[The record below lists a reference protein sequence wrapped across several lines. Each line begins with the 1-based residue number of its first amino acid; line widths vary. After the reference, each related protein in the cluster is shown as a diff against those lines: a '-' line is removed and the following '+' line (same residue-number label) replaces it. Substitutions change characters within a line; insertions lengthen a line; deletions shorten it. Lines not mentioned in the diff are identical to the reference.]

1 MSKEQAKGRI
11 VAIDLMRGMT
21 VAGMILVNNPGSWG
35 HMYAPLQHAEWTGL
49 TPTDLVFPFFL
60 FIMGVSMYLSLSK
73 SRFTLNRQTGWKVLR
88 RTLLLCLIG
97 WVVGFVAVFL
107 RRWFHPDPEADLT
120 ERLLHAVDY
129 LPHMRIS
136 GVFVRLGLTYGLGAL
151 LLMTIPHKRLPA
163 LIGATL
169 AGYALLLILGN
180 GYVYGP
186 ENILSRIDRT
196 ILTESHMYSDNGID
210 PEGLVSTIP
219 AVMQVLIGSLVGE
232 RMMRHEGDRRILGL
246 LISGLLMALVGY
258 LLSGW
263 LPVSKKIWSPS
274 FVLITCGLGATLLGL
289 LVWLTEERGGERY
302 LAFFRPFGAN
312 ALFSYLASTVLCLLF
327 LYIPVTADGLGI
339 AGLSWR
345 LLSGAITELKLASL
359 TYSLIFLGINWLIAH
374 TLYKKNIFIKL

>member
-49 TPTDLVFPFFL
+49 TPTDLVFPSFL

-73 SRFTLNRQTGWKVLR
+73 SHFTLNRQTGWKVLR

-97 WVVGFVAVFL
+97 WAVGFVAVFL
-107 RRWFHPDPEADLT
+107 RRWFHPDPEANLT

-169 AGYALLLILGN
+169 AGYALLLLLGD

-186 ENILSRIDRT
+186 ENILSRI
-196 ILTESHMYSDNGID
+196 SS
-210 PEGLVSTIP
+210 S
-219 AVMQVLIGSLVGE
+219 
-232 RMMRHEGDRRILGL
+232 
-246 LISGLLMALVGY
+246 
-258 LLSGW
+258 
-263 LPVSKKIWSPS
+263 
-274 FVLITCGLGATLLGL
+274 
-289 LVWLTEERGGERY
+289 
-302 LAFFRPFGAN
+302 
-312 ALFSYLASTVLCLLF
+312 
-327 LYIPVTADGLGI
+327 VT
-339 AGLSWR
+339 
-345 LLSGAITELKLASL
+345 K
-359 TYSLIFLGINWLIAH
+359 
-374 TLYKKNIFIKL
+374 